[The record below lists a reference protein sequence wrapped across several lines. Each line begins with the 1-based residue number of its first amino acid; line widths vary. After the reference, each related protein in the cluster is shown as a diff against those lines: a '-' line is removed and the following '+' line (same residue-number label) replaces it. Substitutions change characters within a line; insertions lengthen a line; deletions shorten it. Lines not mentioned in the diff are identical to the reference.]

1 MGVLEIIKDTTLTYE
16 QKLVALARAA
26 ENSIDVLNISGGVQS
41 LRDEGVIC
49 DLYEG
54 NAPYRPRYIL
64 PDYDLFMKKGSE
76 FLRLDPPKD
85 IWEAVN
91 NLLIMY
97 KHVPS
102 ITTMPVYLGNLDYLL
117 EPFVKDEEE
126 ARKAIKFMLIHLDR
140 TITDSFC
147 HGDIGPKCTKAG
159 QIIVELERTLEDA
172 VPNLT
177 LKYGKETPEEFAI
190 ESIKTALKV
199 AKPSFANDE
208 MFIKD
213 LGKDYA
219 IASCYNGLIV
229 GGGAFTLVRM
239 VLSKLSKKE
248 DNIENFLEEKLPRA
262 VNLMADYM
270 DERIRFI
277 IEESGFFESNFL
289 VKEGFIDKNKFTG
302 MFGIVGLAECVNTL
316 LGSHEFGHKREA
328 DELGVKIIAK
338 IQEVLSKRKNVYC
351 KVSNGKFLLHAQ
363 VGISD
368 DFGVSPGCRIPIGE
382 EPDLKDH
389 IIQAGLFHPYFPS
402 GIGDIFPFDET
413 TSRNPEY
420 ILDIIK
426 GAFKNNMRYF
436 SLYEDNADVVRITG
450 YLVKR
455 SDMEKLKK
463 GDQVLHDTVVLGL
476 GACEC
481 GHMLERRVRNDKG

>member
-26 ENSIDVLNISGGVQS
+26 ENSIDVLNISGEVQS

-117 EPFVKDEEE
+117 EPFVIDQEE

-199 AKPSFANDE
+199 AKPSFA
-208 MFIKD
+208 
-213 LGKDYA
+213 
-219 IASCYNGLIV
+219 
-229 GGGAFTLVRM
+229 
-239 VLSKLSKKE
+239 
-248 DNIENFLEEKLPRA
+248 
-262 VNLMADYM
+262 
-270 DERIRFI
+270 
-277 IEESGFFESNFL
+277 
-289 VKEGFIDKNKFTG
+289 
-302 MFGIVGLAECVNTL
+302 
-316 LGSHEFGHKREA
+316 
-328 DELGVKIIAK
+328 
-338 IQEVLSKRKNVYC
+338 
-351 KVSNGKFLLHAQ
+351 
-363 VGISD
+363 
-368 DFGVSPGCRIPIGE
+368 
-382 EPDLKDH
+382 
-389 IIQAGLFHPYFPS
+389 
-402 GIGDIFPFDET
+402 
-413 TSRNPEY
+413 
-420 ILDIIK
+420 
-426 GAFKNNMRYF
+426 
-436 SLYEDNADVVRITG
+436 
-450 YLVKR
+450 
-455 SDMEKLKK
+455 
-463 GDQVLHDTVVLGL
+463 
-476 GACEC
+476 
-481 GHMLERRVRNDKG
+481 